1 MTTDILGLGFT
12 HPEFFWLLTLLPV
25 AVLALVGGYFAR
37 RGAEKAYGNDTQMY
51 KYGAKPR
58 RWLDNVLTGGWL
70 VVVLGIVLTA
80 AGPTSN
86 NTPVRVPEGTVQAI
100 PVVDVSKST
109 AAEDYREAM
118 PADAGERPDINQPWG
133 RRIDMA
139 KYQIYKIMKAIEGNQ
154 LGLVTYTEEGFAQG
168 ELTTDFFAL
177 RFVLEKWV
185 DVGSAPGNGSN
196 FAKGLEEAIAM
207 FDRKKVDGKQKVII
221 LISDGGFTNDKGE
234 EIRASGDERL
244 TKALEEMRKR
254 DIKLVI
260 IGVGIPGKNAIPVY
274 ENGKLMGYMKD
285 EKSGEQIT
293 TSFDADNLRD
303 LATATGAKFHHI
315 ELDSA
320 SQTVPID
327 WANELGGS
335 RIEMKQTELFLYFA
349 GGTLGLATILVL
361 LSLTRRWRSRN

>member
-1 MTTDILGLGFT
+1 MINFFGLGFT
-12 HPEFFWLLTLLPV
+12 HPEYFWLLALLPF
-25 AVLALVGGYFAR
+25 AAIALVGGWYAR
-37 RGAEKAYGNDTQMY
+37 RGAENAYGDDSKVY
-51 KYGAKPR
+51 RYGNKPR
-58 RWLDNVLTGGWL
+58 RWMDNALSIGWC

-80 AGPTSN
+80 AGPSAN

-109 AAEDYREAM
+109 GAEDYREAM
-118 PADAGERPDINQPWG
+118 PADAGERPDINAAWG

-154 LGLVTYTEEGFAQG
+154 LGLVTYTEQGFAQG

-196 FAKGLEEAIAM
+196 FAKGLEEAVGM

-234 EIRASGDERL
+234 EIRAAGDERL
-244 TKALEEMRKR
+244 TKVLEEMAKR

-274 ENGKLMGYMKD
+274 ENGKLTGYMKD
-285 EKSGEQIT
+285 EKSGDPIT

-303 LATATGAKFHHI
+303 LAAATGAKFHHI

-361 LSLTRRWRSRN
+361 LTLTRRWRRD